1 MEKKEPLMDVKI
13 LDKKHE
19 EETLDV
25 SKLTTND
32 ETISDVLPVK
42 ETTEEESTE
51 HETPMYLY
59 VYGVRLTY
67 SFLCYQWSYM
77 VSWL

>member
-1 MEKKEPLMDVKI
+1 MDVKI

-25 SKLTTND
+25 SRLTKD
-32 ETISDVLPVK
+32 ETISEVLPVE
-42 ETTEEESTE
+42 ETTEAESTE

-67 SFLCYQWSYM
+67 SFLCYHWSYM